1 MPINYA
7 LFENPL
13 TPDPEDYTARVEITG
28 SIDKEALLE
37 RMIEQG
43 STVTSGDILAVIEDL
58 TKAVEAL
65 LLLGFRVNVGDLVQF
80 YPRIRG
86 TFHGPKDTFD
96 HERHT
101 LDAAA
106 AIGPRIRNTIR
117 DHGKTHKNPTHLPAP
132 DITNYKDLVT
142 GQTNH
147 AIHPNGLGTL
157 NGHHLKYNEAQPDE
171 GIYLIN
177 TATQTETKVIYVQ
190 QNQPAQLVFINPD
203 TLTPGQTYQIQVR
216 ARMRDSAH
224 LRTGRLDQPLTAT

>member
-1 MPINYA
+1 MAINYA
-7 LFENPL
+7 LFKNHL
-13 TPDPEDYTARVEITG
+13 TPDPKKYAAHVEITA
-28 SIDKEALLE
+28 SADEKVIAE
-37 RMIEQG
+37 RIIEQG
-43 STVTSGDILAVIEDL
+43 STVTSADILAVIEAL
-58 TKAVEAL
+58 TKAVQAL
-65 LLLGFRVNVGDLVQF
+65 LLEGYRVNIADLVQF
-80 YPRIRG
+80 YPRIKG
-86 TFHGPKDTFD
+86 TFDGPTDTFD
-96 HERHT
+96 PSRHT

-117 DHGKTHKNPTHLPAP
+117 DRGQPHKNETHIPTPN
-132 DITNYKDLVT
+132 ITNYEDLVT

-147 AIHPNGLGTL
+147 AIHPNGLGTH
-157 NGHHLKYNEAQPDE
+157 NGPHHKYNEAQPDE

-177 TATQTETKVIYVQ
+177 TTTQTETKVIYVQ